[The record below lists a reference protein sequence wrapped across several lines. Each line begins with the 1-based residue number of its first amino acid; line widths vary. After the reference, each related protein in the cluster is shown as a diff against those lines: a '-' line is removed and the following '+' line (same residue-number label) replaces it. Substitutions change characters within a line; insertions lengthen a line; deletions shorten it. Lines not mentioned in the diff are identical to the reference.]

1 MSVHSTM
8 CPSCPLVLRKQRK
21 SRYTGTSHSGQLR
34 KSIGFRR
41 LMRRVLDLHS
51 KPGDGEVDARDH
63 RDDRANPHP
72 PMPKSAPPTIRQKG
86 GDHADHEG
94 ANRRRGSPA
103 IPPHF
108 GREGRH
114 CGIHN
119 IAGAM
124 HAWKY
129 DSERGIDGEKCK
141 PPSPCDDIYERERGS
156 GGKCKSLEWVDCHA
170 PNPIML
176 LRT

>member
-1 MSVHSTM
+1 
-8 CPSCPLVLRKQRK
+8 
-21 SRYTGTSHSGQLR
+21 
-34 KSIGFRR
+34 
-41 LMRRVLDLHS
+41 MRRVLDLHS
-51 KPGDGEVDARDH
+51 KPGNGEVDARDH

-72 PMPKSAPPTIRQKG
+72 SRPKPPPPTIRQEG
-86 GDHADHEG
+86 GDHANHKG

-108 GREGRH
+108 GREERH

-119 IAGAM
+119 IARAM

-141 PPSPCDDIYERERGS
+141 LSCPCDDIYERERRS
-156 GGKCKSLEWVDCHA
+156 GGKCKSREWVDCHA

-176 LRT
+176 FKTWPTRKLHQTIKARRAVRAARVMLRSCSRECRQQTQ

>member
-1 MSVHSTM
+1 M
-8 CPSCPLVLRKQRK
+8 CPSCPLMLRKQRK

-51 KPGDGEVDARDH
+51 KPRDGEVDARDH

-72 PMPKSAPPTIRQKG
+72 PMPKPAPPTIRQKG

-108 GREGRH
+108 GREERH

-129 DSERGIDGEKCK
+129 DSERRIDGEKCK
-141 PPSPCDDIYERERGS
+141 PPCPCDNIYERERRS
-156 GGKCKSLEWVDCHA
+156 GGKCKSLERVDCHA